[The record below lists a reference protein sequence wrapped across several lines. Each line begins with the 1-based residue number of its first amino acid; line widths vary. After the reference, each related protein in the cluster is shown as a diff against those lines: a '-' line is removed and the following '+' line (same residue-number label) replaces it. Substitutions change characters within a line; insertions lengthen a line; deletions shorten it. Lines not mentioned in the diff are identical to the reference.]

1 MASGRSTGWLV
12 ALALAALMP
21 SDATAAEPVVRDS
34 HVEDVL
40 ALGGTFV
47 YRRSGVPLRRSWMR
61 VTEGR
66 VQRAHGVP
74 ARGRASAIGRDRDGR
89 VVVTMAVEG
98 SGWWLYDVVA
108 DRSRRLQDLPQGRCA
123 PTAVAVWRARTAYAV
138 ECGSPARGGVFLR
151 TPERRQRVAPGRWS
165 AGWSV
170 SLTLRGDELAAS
182 RQFDEYVEIH
192 RLVEDGRACRTLI
205 DSLSMEDW
213 TTFGP
218 WLGRGKLTWA
228 LQELYPPIGQPTSG
242 AVVGV
247 ELAGQCRKPGP
258 IGGFLPAS
266 PITWARGR
274 ALDGR
279 SLYSVERDGVHR
291 QRLPGSLDLGPPL
304 NDDFGHATPLDG
316 DPPLSVAAPIGRATG
331 EPGEP
336 YLEPPM
342 GTVWYAFRPATTQA
356 VRISSPT
363 ALIFTGSE
371 LGSLSRVG
379 DMDPAAF
386 GWIVDAVAGET
397 YWIQLRC
404 GLRSACFVP
413 TRLDVQSNAA
423 PTIGSG
429 DG

>member
-1 MASGRSTGWLV
+1 
-12 ALALAALMP
+12 
-21 SDATAAEPVVRDS
+21 
-34 HVEDVL
+34 
-40 ALGGTFV
+40 
-47 YRRSGVPLRRSWMR
+47 
-61 VTEGR
+61 
-66 VQRAHGVP
+66 
-74 ARGRASAIGRDRDGR
+74 
-89 VVVTMAVEG
+89 MAVEG

-228 LQELYPPIGQPTSG
+228 VQELYPPIGQPTSG

-404 GLRSACFVP
+404 GQRSACFVP
-413 TRLDVQSNAA
+413 TRLDVQSKRGADHRERRWLIDSSSRSRASRASSSPPAA
-423 PTIGSG
+423 PSQPSYSCCRPRLRRRSPAATAASPSPTRSVPTAAIRASPPCGLTAAASG
-429 DG
+429 A